1 MSAKAVKEG
10 MQKPVTEQKGV
21 VLAPL
26 NSRVV
31 KALKPVLS
39 DGTSLNIVLLIQSS
53 EYNTLSSPSL

>member
-26 NSRVV
+26 SSRVV

>member
-39 DGTSLNIVLLIQSS
+39 DCTSLNTEFWI
-53 EYNTLSSPSL
+53 